1 MNIRTDLA
9 LERKETKTGTIEGVE
24 STLENHGEITVT
36 RIKVKDDIG
45 AKSLNKPIGEYVTV
59 EIPPIDRHGGAY
71 EDTAQIISKEL
82 CSLLGDISGTVLV
95 VGIGNTAITP
105 DALGPKT
112 ALGILATR
120 HISHELCEQIGLPY
134 LKSVAVLSPGV
145 LGQTGMELQEIVKGA
160 VENVKPCAVIAVDA
174 LTARKVSRLGRTVQ
188 LSNTGISPGS
198 GVNNAR
204 KELSK
209 ATLGVPVVAVGI
221 PTVVDAATLIY
232 DFCGYTSDTDSENM
246 IVTPKEIDLMI
257 DRAAELLSFS
267 INSCLQPDTDPE
279 IIRALV

>member
-9 LERKETKTGTIEGVE
+9 LEQKETKSGELSGIE
-24 STLENHGEITVT
+24 STIENHGEITVT

-45 AKSLNKPIGEYVTV
+45 AKNLNKPIGDYVTV

-71 EDTAQIISKEL
+71 EDTAQIISREL
-82 CSLLGDISGTVLV
+82 CSLLGTVSGTVLV

-120 HISHELCEQIGLPY
+120 HISRELCEQIGLPH

-145 LGQTGMELQEIVKGA
+145 LGQTGMELMEIVKGA
-160 VENVKPCAVIAVDA
+160 VENTNPCAVIAVDA

-209 ATLGVPVVAVGI
+209 ATLGVPVIAVGI

-232 DFCGYTSDTDSENM
+232 DFCGYSANSEGENM

-267 INSCLQPDTDPE
+267 INTCLQPDTDPE